1 MKFKVGDK
9 VRLKNDLEI
18 GKKYGYMTFQYGMN
32 TEEILIVQSVGSN
45 GNVYA
50 KGWYYSPEM
59 LEKLPVSHIENG
71 RFCRDRNGDIYV
83 WLFGQMFANDEILAE
98 ICFNDDLTSQSC
110 RDCDIMEIRQPIPG
124 LAFNIN
130 ELFENFDKME
140 LIWKREPE
148 AKDKAIE
155 MLNDVISDCEKS
167 IKENK
172 SMIENARQTIRK
184 IEEGDLDA
192 LLHE

>member
-18 GKKYGYMTFQYGMN
+18 GKKYGKITFQEKMN
-32 TEEILIVQSVGSN
+32 FEGFKIVQFETDK
-45 GNVYA
+45 GNFYLG
-50 KGWYYSPEM
+50 KYYYSPEM
-59 LEKLPVSHIENG
+59 LEKLPISHIENG

-83 WLFGQMFANDEILAE
+83 WLFGQMFANEEILTE

-124 LAFNIN
+124 IAFNIN

-148 AKDKAIE
+148 VKDKAIE
-155 MLNDVISDCEKS
+155 MLNDVISECEKS

-172 SMIENARQTIRK
+172 SMIENARQTIQK

>member
-9 VRLKNDLEI
+9 VRLKSGLKI
-18 GKKYGYMTFQYGMN
+18 GEEYGHITFREGMKAEGTITVEALN
-32 TEEILIVQSVGSN
+32 GEGLVCIDGWNYSV
-45 GNVYA
+45 
-50 KGWYYSPEM
+50 EM
-59 LEKLPVSHIENG
+59 LEKLPVNYIENG

-83 WLFGQMFANDEILAE
+83 WLFGQMFANEEILTE

-124 LAFNIN
+124 IAFNIN

-155 MLNDVISDCEKS
+155 MLNDVISACEKS